1 MAPIHALIIDD
12 QSLNV
17 TVLANL
23 LTKEG
28 VTHTDLL
35 DPLQVTDTLNGL
47 SALDIVFLDLEMPG
61 ANGYDVLKI
70 LQADPRFNNVPVVAY
85 TVHVSELNTA
95 YHLGFHSLL
104 AKPIDPDLFP
114 AQLASILGGEHVWR
128 RN

>member
-70 LQADPRFNNVPVVAY
+70 LQAYPRFNNVPVVAY
-85 TVHVSELNTA
+85 TVHWIELNTA
-95 YHLGFHSLL
+95 YHLVFHSLPPH
-104 AKPIDPDLFP
+104 PIDPAFSPHYLSSTL
-114 AQLASILGGEHVWR
+114 LA
-128 RN
+128 